1 MRIGLGVEHRLSV
14 VAEDGNSSK
23 ASFEF
28 MRITFLVR
36 NIYGIGGTIKT
47 SINTAEALVD
57 LGHDVTIAS
66 FVKHKAKP
74 AFAIDPRIKIVDLW
88 NVRKPSDGGDK
99 LSFIERWQ
107 SKRPSFL
114 DADKVNNQ
122 GESSKLLDMRVKKY
136 LQKLD
141 TDIAIG
147 TQISVNLYMAAY
159 GRPDRYAMVA
169 QEHMY
174 LDSYRANMRQH
185 IDAQYPKLDAVVT
198 ITEAD
203 AKAYREAFPAIT
215 EKIVCVPNSI
225 PANPNPPS
233 ALTEP
238 VIMTAGR
245 MTGMKGFDILIKAFA
260 QVAEEFPEWK
270 VKIFGRGRDRKKL
283 EDLITEHNLEG
294 RVEMPGPVTPL
305 DAEWG
310 KASIAAIPSRFEPFG
325 LVIVEAM
332 TAGLPV
338 VCTAVKHGPI
348 EIIDTEENGLLVE
361 SQNPAAL
368 ADALRR
374 LMADPDLRRKL
385 ADGGMATAKR
395 FEPDQVVGL
404 HVQLFEKVLK
414 ARAAAR

>member
-1 MRIGLGVEHRLSV
+1 
-14 VAEDGNSSK
+14 
-23 ASFEF
+23 

-88 NVRKPSDGGDK
+88 NVRKPEDGGER

-107 SKRPSFL
+107 AKRPSFL
-114 DADKVNNQ
+114 DADQVNNQ

-136 LQKLD
+136 LQNLD

-147 TQISVNLYMAAY
+147 TQISVNLYMARY
-159 GRPDRYAMVA
+159 GRPERYAMVA

-174 LDSYRANMRQH
+174 LDNYRANMRKH
-185 IDAQYPKLDAVVT
+185 IDAQYPKLDAIVT

-203 AKAYREAFPAIT
+203 AKAYREAFPAIP
-215 EKIVCVPNSI
+215 EKIVCIPNSI
-225 PANPNPPS
+225 PANPNPAA

-260 QVAEEFPEWK
+260 QVADEFPEWK

-283 EDLITEHNLEG
+283 EGMIAEHGLEG

-305 DAEWG
+305 DAEWQ

-332 TAGLPV
+332 AAGLPV

-361 SQNPAAL
+361 PQQPKAL

-374 LMADPDLRRKL
+374 LMSDPDLRRKL
-385 ADGGMATAKR
+385 ADGGKSTAKR
-395 FEPDQVVGL
+395 FEPAQVVGL
-404 HVQLFEKVLK
+404 HIHLFEKVLK
-414 ARAAAR
+414 ARA

>member
-1 MRIGLGVEHRLSV
+1 
-14 VAEDGNSSK
+14 
-23 ASFEF
+23 

-47 SINTAEALVD
+47 SINTAEALVE

-66 FVKHKAKP
+66 FVKHKASP

-88 NVRKPSDGGDK
+88 NVRKPENGGDR

-107 SKRPSFL
+107 AKRPSFL
-114 DADKVNNQ
+114 DADQVNNQ

-136 LQKLD
+136 LEKLD

-159 GRPDRYAMVA
+159 GRPERYAMVA

-174 LDSYRANMRQH
+174 LDSYRANMRKH
-185 IDAQYPKLDAVVT
+185 ITAQYPKLDAIVT

-203 AKAYREAFPAIT
+203 AKSYREAYPELT
-215 EKIVCVPNSI
+215 DKIACVPNSI

-233 ALTEP
+233 TLTEP

-245 MTGMKGFDILIKAFA
+245 MTGMKGFDILIHAFA
-260 QVAEEFPEWK
+260 LVADEFPEWK

-283 EDLITEHNLEG
+283 EELIKEHGLEG

-332 TAGLPV
+332 AAGLPV

-361 SQNPAAL
+361 PQKPDEL
-368 ADALRR
+368 AEGLRR
-374 LMADPDLRRKL
+374 LMADPELRRKL
-385 ADGGMATAKR
+385 ADGGMSTAKR
-395 FEPDQVVGL
+395 FEPGEVVGL
-404 HVQLFEKVLK
+404 HVRLFEKVLK
-414 ARAAAR
+414 ARA